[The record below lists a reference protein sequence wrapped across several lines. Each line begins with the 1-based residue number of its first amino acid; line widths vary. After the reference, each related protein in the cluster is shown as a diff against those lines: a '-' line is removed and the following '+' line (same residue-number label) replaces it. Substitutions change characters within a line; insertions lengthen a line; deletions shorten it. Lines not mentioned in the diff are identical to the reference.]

1 MNFATNFKIQ
11 KHMKYNVSMKFNG
24 NLKFVSKII
33 VVLVSDQPLAIFQ
46 PILVHMIWLNRG
58 VRSKDEVLEAVTE
71 RDLKSQVTYF
81 SDFLP

>member
-33 VVLVSDQPLAIFQ
+33 VILLSDQPLAIFQ
-46 PILVHMIWLNRG
+46 PILVHMIWFN
-58 VRSKDEVLEAVTE
+58 
-71 RDLKSQVTYF
+71 
-81 SDFLP
+81 